1 MGRGQ
6 KIFFSRA
13 AAESTGPQKGS
24 LTEGRNIFLKGEE
37 MNAKTLCGNVSE
49 EYRPQV
55 ETLVK
60 AVAAMQHKIDQQIPQ
75 YKEAELAQEVT
86 VGTGET
92 MLRQNPLVQ
101 EFRATVRDYAQALKN
116 LKEII
121 EENKTAENISSL
133 DAFRKKIKA
142 VK

>member
-1 MGRGQ
+1 
-6 KIFFSRA
+6 
-13 AAESTGPQKGS
+13 
-24 LTEGRNIFLKGEE
+24 

-75 YKEAELAQEVT
+75 YKEADFAQEVR